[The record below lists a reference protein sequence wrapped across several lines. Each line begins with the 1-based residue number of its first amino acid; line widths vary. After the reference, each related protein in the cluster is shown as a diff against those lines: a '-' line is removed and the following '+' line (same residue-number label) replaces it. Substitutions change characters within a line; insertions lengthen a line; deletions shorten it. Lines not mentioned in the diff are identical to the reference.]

1 MRVVLLGL
9 MLLLVT
15 AGAASVFVVDGYQR
29 SFELPR
35 AWPADTRVRVES
47 GQTLRTVLTR
57 LAEFGGPPLPP
68 ELGLRLYLRWQ
79 PQWAA
84 LQAGIYDLRDGES
97 PRDLLLRMRRGD
109 VAQRT
114 ITVVEGR
121 TAREVYADLRR
132 ARGVR
137 DDLAVDDV
145 AALAETFDVPWIE
158 GRWLPES
165 YVVNWDSRLSALL
178 RRMQQAMAS
187 AVEEIWPL
195 CQPPSCQLRTPEEL
209 VILASIIEKETG
221 VAEERDI
228 ISGVFHR
235 RLARGMRLQTDPT
248 VIYGIGPDFNGD
260 LTRADLRRDTPWNT
274 YTRSGLPPTPICL
287 PGRASLLAAAQPRAG
302 DSLFFVSRGDGTHV
316 FSRTLDEHNA
326 AVRKYQLGQGS

>member
-1 MRVVLLGL
+1 MRVVLLA
-9 MLLLVT
+9 LLLLIT
-15 AGAASVFVVDGYQR
+15 AGAAGMYVVDGYQR
-29 SFELPR
+29 SYDKAR
-35 AWPADTRVRVES
+35 TWPADTRVRIEP
-47 GQTLRTVLTR
+47 GHTLRTVLTR
-57 LAEFGGPPLPP
+57 LAELGGPALPP

-84 LQAGIYDLRDGES
+84 LRVGTYDLRDGES
-97 PRDLLLRMRRGD
+97 IRDLLVRMRRGD

-121 TAREVYADLRR
+121 TAREVYAELRR
-132 ARGVR
+132 AQGIR
-137 DDLAVDDV
+137 DDLGIDDV
-145 AALAETFDVPWIE
+145 AALAEPFDVPWIE

-165 YVVNWDSRLSALL
+165 YVVDWDSRLSALL
-178 RRMQQAMAS
+178 QRMQQAMTA
-187 AVEEIWPL
+187 AVEDIWPL

-209 VILASIIEKETG
+209 IILASIIEKETG

-235 RLARGMRLQTDPT
+235 RLALGMRLQTDPT
-248 VIYGIGPDFNGD
+248 VIYGIGPGFNGD

-316 FSRTLDEHNA
+316 FSRTLDQHNA